1 MPHSAPSVLQ
11 FLAPQGSSVSMS
23 TPWTGPLHP
32 SKADVL
38 TLLHPSKADT
48 VNPLYPPKADA
59 LTLLHPSKA
68 DALTLMHSSRTD
80 TLTPLHTQE
89 RNFFSTSP
97 GSPHI
102 RYESPRHCP
111 QRYLHVTQPVCLES
125 EQQERCGNV
134 RALK

>member
-23 TPWTGPLHP
+23 TPWTGPLHL

-48 VNPLYPPKADA
+48 VNPLHPP
-59 LTLLHPSKA
+59 KA